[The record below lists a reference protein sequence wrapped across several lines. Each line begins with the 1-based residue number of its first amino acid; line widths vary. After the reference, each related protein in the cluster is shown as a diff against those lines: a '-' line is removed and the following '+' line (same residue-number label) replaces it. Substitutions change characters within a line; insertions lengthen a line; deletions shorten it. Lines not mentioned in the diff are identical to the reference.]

1 MPFHPVSYIHDY
13 RGLFLFFQACQLLF
27 PKDNI
32 AFLFFLA
39 YTVTVTNQ
47 KKRYIMN
54 PSNKMLSVIIPSYN
68 EEAMI
73 QTTFQT
79 VKKTLSESQIPFE
92 IIFVDDGSRDGTY
105 QEINRLSKGN
115 PEVHGISFSRN
126 FGKESAIFAGLAEAK
141 GACCVIMDC
150 DLQHPPCTIIEM
162 YRLWEQ
168 GYEVVEGV
176 KTSRGKESAFHHLCA
191 NGFYAIISRLTHI
204 DMANASD
211 FKLLDRQ
218 AVDALLAMPERAPF
232 FRALSSWIGFCSI
245 QVPFE
250 VQERTVGTSKW
261 SMWSLTK
268 YAIRNITSFSGAPMQ
283 AVTLLGW
290 IMLVFSLVL
299 GIQSLY
305 RYFNGTA
312 QEGFTTV
319 ILLLLIIGSIL
330 MISLGIIGHYISRI
344 YDEIKRRPKYI
355 ISRRCGK

>member
-1 MPFHPVSYIHDY
+1 
-13 RGLFLFFQACQLLF
+13 
-27 PKDNI
+27 
-32 AFLFFLA
+32 
-39 YTVTVTNQ
+39 
-47 KKRYIMN
+47 
-54 PSNKMLSVIIPSYN
+54 
-68 EEAMI
+68 
-73 QTTFQT
+73 
-79 VKKTLSESQIPFE
+79 
-92 IIFVDDGSRDGTY
+92 
-105 QEINRLSKGN
+105 
-115 PEVHGISFSRN
+115 
-126 FGKESAIFAGLAEAK
+126 
-141 GACCVIMDC
+141 MDC

-162 YRLWEQ
+162 YHLWEQ

-232 FRALSSWIGFCSI
+232 FRALSSWIGFRSI

-305 RYFNGTA
+305 RYFTGTA

>member
-1 MPFHPVSYIHDY
+1 M
-13 RGLFLFFQACQLLF
+13 RELKQGGL
-27 PKDNI
+27 
-32 AFLFFLA
+32 
-39 YTVTVTNQ
+39 
-47 KKRYIMN
+47 
-54 PSNKMLSVIIPSYN
+54 LSVVLPSYN
-68 EEAMI
+68 EEASI
-73 QTTFQT
+73 PRAAERITELLTAAD
-79 VKKTLSESQIPFE
+79 IPFE
-92 IIFVDDGSRDGTY
+92 LLFVDDGSKDGSWAAIQT
-105 QEINRLSKGN
+105 QAARFPQVRG
-115 PEVHGISFSRN
+115 VRFSRN
-126 FGKESAIFAGLAEAK
+126 FGKEAAIFAGLAQAR
-141 GACCVIMDC
+141 GDCAAVMDC

-162 YRLWEQ
+162 YHLWEQ

-305 RYFNGTA
+305 RYFTGTA